1 MAYEFGAR
9 NATGVGVEARLNG
22 ECVLFFNPKT
32 SASFLSG
39 KRG

>member
-1 MAYEFGAR
+1 MPYEFGVR
-9 NATGVGVEARLNG
+9 NTSGEGVEARLNG